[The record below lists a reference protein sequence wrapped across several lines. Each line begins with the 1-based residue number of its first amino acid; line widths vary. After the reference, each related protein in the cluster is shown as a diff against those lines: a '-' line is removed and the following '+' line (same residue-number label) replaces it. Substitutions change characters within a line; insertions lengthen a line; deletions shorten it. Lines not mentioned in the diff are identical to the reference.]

1 MCIICIEFQRTKD
14 LDDARAMLANARRE
28 PRSVD
33 PEHLDAVERQLDEA
47 ARRQAEAA
55 GG

>member
-33 PEHLDAVERQLDEA
+33 PEHLDAVERDLDAA
-47 ARRQAEAA
+47 ARRRDAS